1 MSDTDATQMHGVVR
15 GLYLNNINKDNE
27 LNERISARNIPS
39 SYLKPQFSLR
49 PVSTKYEIMPIFDR
63 RAPITENLLKT
74 RDYNIEKTFNPGTA
88 TAPWSGYTTHINDES
103 KLRNQFF
110 ALQKSEQGVYIPP
123 SNSDLYVD
131 TIENDNEGQPFP
143 HLFKKADFES
153 FNPNKCEL
161 GKEIFHNNTRVQL
174 KNT

>member
-1 MSDTDATQMHGVVR
+1 MSDTNSTQMHGVVR

-63 RAPITENLLKT
+63 RAPITENLIKT
-74 RDYNIEKTFNPGTA
+74 KEYNIKKTFNPGTA

-131 TIENDNEGQPFP
+131 NIECNHSTQPFP
-143 HLFKKADFES
+143 HLFDNSKFNN
-153 FNPNKCEL
+153 FNPNKCNI
-161 GKEIFHNNTRVQL
+161 GNDMFHNNTRVQL